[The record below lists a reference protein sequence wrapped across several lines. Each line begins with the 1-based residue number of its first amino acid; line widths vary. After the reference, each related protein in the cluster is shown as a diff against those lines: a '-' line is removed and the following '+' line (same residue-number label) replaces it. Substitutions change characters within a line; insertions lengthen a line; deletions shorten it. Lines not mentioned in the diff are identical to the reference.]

1 MANNTRALWAE
12 IDAADG
18 KAEFTGLWQ
27 GDRRVAARSIN
38 TKFGS
43 RWLLADSEEDLLSE
57 PALRDGRPSKWRPT
71 GEALVRWNV
80 RQILQQGFKKRPLVE
95 RRELAPAAATVVG
108 DRWNATAVVFRT
120 GDKDGQDAELI

>member
-1 MANNTRALWAE
+1 MANHTRALWAE
-12 IDAADG
+12 INAADG

-38 TKFGS
+38 TKFGT
-43 RWLLADSEEDLLSE
+43 RWLLADSEAELLSE
-57 PALRDGRPSKWRPT
+57 PALRDGRSSKWRPV
-71 GEALVRWNV
+71 GKALVR
-80 RQILQQGFKKRPLVE
+80 QQGFKKLPLVE